1 MEGREHAT
9 NVTIECNAGVYLSA
23 MKPVINNN
31 NNSLFTY
38 TTALRLGTDFN
49 M

>member
-23 MKPVINNN
+23 MKPVLNNN
-31 NNSLFTY
+31 DSWVESR
-38 TTALRLGTDFN
+38 AW
-49 M
+49 